1 MKNQIFTKR
10 NIFTCVMFGAIFL
23 FVLIESICFKTNLS
37 AIAFIIAVPVFI
49 LSLLKIATDI
59 LEDINDKETNYLIVS
74 ERNHFIFS
82 DYDTASKIRNCDD
95 QTVNDIIK
103 TLTDKNQDSLYVKE
117 SLSYYYKIFK
127 SRCRV
132 RKVRRCLL
140 YFYYATFLLV
150 FVLLLLHME
159 ITAFLSNTL
168 FSSLNTDLLSV
179 WTLIII
185 LFEIMMKP
193 IFEKWLTCLI
203 KKKIGIDIDDY
214 AGT

>member
-1 MKNQIFTKR
+1 MKDQIFTKR

-23 FVLIESICFKTNLS
+23 FVLIESICFKINLS

-59 LEDINDKETNYLIVS
+59 LEDINDKETNYLRVS
-74 ERNHFIFS
+74 ESDHFIFS
-82 DYDTASKIRNCDD
+82 DYDTVNKIRNCDD
-95 QTVNDIIK
+95 QTVNDTIE
-103 TLTDKNQDSLYVKE
+103 TLIDKNQGSLYAKE
-117 SLSYYYKIFK
+117 ALTHYYKIFK

-150 FVLLLLHME
+150 FVLLLLHTE

-168 FSSLNTDLLSV
+168 FISLNTDLLSV

-185 LFEIMMKP
+185 LFEIMMKT
-193 IFEKWLTCLI
+193 IFEKWLTYLI

-214 AGT
+214 AGA

>member
-1 MKNQIFTKR
+1 MKDQIFSKR

-37 AIAFIIAVPVFI
+37 AIAFIIAGPVFI

-59 LEDINDKETNYLIVS
+59 LEDINDKETNYLRVS
-74 ERNHFIFS
+74 ESDHFIFS
-82 DYDTASKIRNCDD
+82 DDTVNKIRNCDD
-95 QTVNDIIK
+95 QTINDTIK
-103 TLTDKNQDSLYVKE
+103 ALIDKEKDGLHVKE
-117 SLSYYYKIFK
+117 ALTHYYKIFK
-127 SRCRV
+127 SRCLV

-150 FVLLLLHME
+150 FVLLLLHTE
-159 ITAFLSNTL
+159 ITVFLSNTL

-193 IFEKWLTCLI
+193 IFEKWLTCPI

-214 AGT
+214 AGA